1 MRMSVVLFFVL
12 SALLTEKSVAA
23 VCSNASGSP
32 TQVSYDLTSTLTKD
46 QNQPGQGTQLV
57 KSQDVN
63 IQAVCPSGSS
73 SDNSTYRSYVTNFP
87 VVDTD
92 GSWQYLRLDPDYIEG
107 AMKIHDSFAGDFYP
121 PVKYTHMG
129 VDSNVNQ
136 GKPFNVRDSNLIFK
150 IRIVKSFI
158 GTVTIPQQVMF
169 NVYVTTHSGDPLST
183 VVYQITYSGT
193 ITVPQSCEINAG
205 QTVLVD
211 FGTLYSGDF
220 KNAGQKPD
228 DAPVKT
234 FNVPIQCNGSINYP
248 ANLTL
253 RVQATADAHFTQA
266 VASDNAD
273 VGVVIADPGG
283 KVLTPNDLNSNIPF
297 TTDAAGKANVS
308 LQAYPISTTGKSPA
322 EGVFTALAFLRVD
335 FA

>member
-1 MRMSVVLFFVL
+1 MRTSVVFFFLL
-12 SALLTEKSVAA
+12 SVSVTGNSVAA
-23 VCSNASGSP
+23 VCSNANGTP

-63 IQAVCPSGSS
+63 IQAVCPKGSS
-73 SDNSTYRSYVTNFP
+73 SNNRTYRSYVTTFP
-87 VVDTD
+87 VADTD

-107 AMKIHDSFAGDFYP
+107 AMKIHDSYAGDFYP
-121 PVKYTHMG
+121 PAKYIQMG
-129 VDSNVNQ
+129 TDTNVNQ
-136 GKPFNVRDSNLIFK
+136 GKPFNVHDSNLIFK

-158 GTVTIPQQVMF
+158 GTVTIPQQTMF
-169 NVYVTTHSGDPLST
+169 NVYVTTNSGDPLST
-183 VVYQITYSGT
+183 VVYQIAYSGT
-193 ITVPQSCEINAG
+193 ITVPQSCEVNAG

-253 RVQATADAHFTQA
+253 RVQATPDSHFNQA
-266 VASDNAD
+266 VASDNTD
-273 VGVVIADPGG
+273 VGVVVADQSG
-283 KVLTPNDLNSNIPF
+283 KILTPNDLNSNIPF
-297 TTDAAGKANVS
+297 TTDASGKANIS

-322 EGVFTALAFLRVD
+322 EGLFTALAFLRVD